1 MVMSPGALDTSPGI
15 FNTFPMK
22 KADFFTTVRLA
33 FAPAFLILYMF
44 PVWTGKCAFVS
55 ACIMMPLLG
64 FAEFTDFLDGFFARR
79 EHAVSDF
86 GKLFDPFADVVLHL
100 TAFFCFAW
108 TGYMPF
114 IFLVLIF
121 WREFGMIF
129 IRMAAVKQGV
139 AIAARKGGKLKTVL
153 YISGILF
160 SLAVESLVRLG
171 CDLSASMGTLKI
183 IAASLFGTGTLASY
197 VSFIDYIVHFKGL
210 FAKKE

>member
-1 MVMSPGALDTSPGI
+1 
-15 FNTFPMK
+15 MK
-22 KADFFTTVRLA
+22 KADFFTTIRLV
-33 FAPAFLILYMF
+33 FAPVFLILYMF
-44 PVWTGKCAFVS
+44 PVWTGKLGFLS

-79 EHAVSDF
+79 ENAVSDF
-86 GKLFDPFADVVLHL
+86 GKLFDPFADVVLHM
-100 TAFFCFAW
+100 TAFFCFVQS
-108 TGYMPF
+108 GYMPF

-139 AIAARKGGKLKTVL
+139 SIAARKGGKFKTVL

-171 CDLSASMGTLKI
+171 CNLSSSMDVLKI
-183 IAASLFGTGTLASY
+183 VAISLFGVGTLASY
-197 VSFIDYIVHFKGL
+197 VSFVDYLIHFKGL
-210 FAKKE
+210 FAKK

>member
-1 MVMSPGALDTSPGI
+1 MVMSPGTLDTSPGI

>member
-1 MVMSPGALDTSPGI
+1 
-15 FNTFPMK
+15 MK
-22 KADFFTTVRLA
+22 KADFFTTVRLV
-33 FAPAFLILYMF
+33 FAPVFLVLYMF
-44 PVWTGKCAFVS
+44 PVLTGKCTFLS
-55 ACIMMPLLG
+55 ACIMLPLLG

-86 GKLFDPFADVVLHL
+86 GKLYDPFADVVLHL

-114 IFLVLIF
+114 ILLILVF
-121 WREFGMIF
+121 WREFGMMF

-139 AIAARKGGKLKTVL
+139 AIAARKGGKFKTVL
-153 YISGILF
+153 YISAILF

-171 CDLSASMGTLKI
+171 FDLSESKQILGI
-183 IAASLFGTGTLASY
+183 IADFLFAAGTIASY

-210 FAKKE
+210 FAKK